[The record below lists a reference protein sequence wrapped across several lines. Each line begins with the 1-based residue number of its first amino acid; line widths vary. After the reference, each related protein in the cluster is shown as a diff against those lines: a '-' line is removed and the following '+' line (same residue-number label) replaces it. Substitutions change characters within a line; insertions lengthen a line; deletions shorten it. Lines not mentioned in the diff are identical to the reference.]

1 MGDIPEENSLDLANG
16 TVQDNSTAS
25 PLGENTGSFPL
36 RGKKNNGT
44 SSVLDNKAL
53 SPTKNTYNHVPLAH
67 KNGRQAHHSRKKA
80 NSRSLPK
87 DSETK
92 MQERLAM
99 YAVIL
104 AFFLLIAY
112 LITRELALLGADTVF
127 AIVVVIVYRYYFYR
141 DR

>member
-1 MGDIPEENSLDLANG
+1 MGDIPEENSLDLAKG
-16 TVQDNSTAS
+16 TIHDNSAAN
-25 PLGENTGSFPL
+25 PYGENIGSIPV
-36 RGKKNNGT
+36 RGKKNST
-44 SSVLDNKAL
+44 SSVSDNKAL
-53 SPTKNTYNHVPLAH
+53 SPTKNTDHHVPLAH
-67 KNGRQAHHSRKKA
+67 KNGRQVYHSRKKA
-80 NSRSLPK
+80 NGSRSMPK
-87 DSETK
+87 DSEAK

-127 AIVVVIVYRYYFYR
+127 AVVVVIVYRYYFYR